1 MATVIVATQGWRMTR
16 QLLSPQHIFLKNTC
30 STKSRILG
38 KLSTFSFLSNLRS
51 RVFILLSAGWFAWLG
66 LIWSVFPSTSFCH
79 VRLLANKRDKN
90 VRNIIAFDILFNLA
104 ISFETVSIPPITSR
118 LAGPGCWAWR
128 SGERFTIRLI
138 FPQTPNCTAQSL
150 RNVTQSSNGRQLPPL
165 SYGAETKIQCNADIN
180 ND

>member
-1 MATVIVATQGWRMTR
+1 MTR
-16 QLLSPQHIFLKNTC
+16 HLLSPQHISKTLALLNLEYLANFQLFPFCPIFGVEFLSC
-30 STKSRILG
+30 CQQDGLHVWGLFGR
-38 KLSTFSFLSNLRS
+38 SFL
-51 RVFILLSAGWFAWLG
+51 VPAFAMSG
-66 LIWSVFPSTSFCH
+66 FQRISET
-79 VRLLANKRDKN
+79 KN

-118 LAGPGCWAWR
+118 LAGPGCWAWC